1 MKICTFLY
9 AITFNKCLRLE
20 SCTWLICRPYEP
32 ICGEIVLIHNQFI
45 HSCASP
51 RALTRHLLRLA
62 ARNTTWP
69 IASYM
74 HRELAAISTLYL
86 RYLCALVL
94 LQLPH
99 CRAVPG
105 NQQRW

>member
-9 AITFNKCLRLE
+9 AITFNECLRLE

-45 HSCASP
+45 HTCASP
-51 RALTRHLLRLA
+51 RVLTRHPFHLA
-62 ARNTTWP
+62 ARSTTWP
-69 IASYM
+69 IASY
-74 HRELAAISTLYL
+74 RELAVPPTLYL
-86 RYLCALVL
+86 RYLCTLVL

-99 CRAVPG
+99 GRVVPG
-105 NQQRW
+105 DQQRW